1 MKKSSFFAGCVAVA
15 SLALS
20 GSVLAHHGDAGRYI
34 EDVVEI
40 TGTVVETQL
49 INPHA
54 ILVLDVDTNGKK
66 VRWQAEMGGAQGLIR
81 GGWTK
86 DVKPGTKVT
95 LTGRRLKSGAPYMNL
110 TERARVV
117 VTDTGKEVC
126 ATRTSASRRPPAAAA
141 RQTRVARRLRHL
153 SREVRLMSEGTSLS
167 RGPFFHEPAERP
179 SISSVRL
186 EASMRRQVLAVLC
199 CSGGRCRQCW
209 LVARP
214 SAR

>member
-1 MKKSSFFAGCVAVA
+1 MKKSSIFAGCVAVA

-54 ILVLDVDTNGKK
+54 ILVLDVTDPSGKR

-81 GGWTK
+81 GGWTT
-86 DVKPGTKVT
+86 DVKPGTRVT

-110 TERARVV
+110 TERARIIL
-117 VTDTGKEVC
+117 TDSGKEVLRNANYGQPAPTGAGGTSGSA
-126 ATRTSASRRPPAAAA
+126 ATPPPAAPA
-141 RQTRVARRLRHL
+141 R
-153 SREVRLMSEGTSLS
+153 
-167 RGPFFHEPAERP
+167 
-179 SISSVRL
+179 
-186 EASMRRQVLAVLC
+186 
-199 CSGGRCRQCW
+199 
-209 LVARP
+209 
-214 SAR
+214 

>member
-1 MKKSSFFAGCVAVA
+1 VKKSSFFAGCVAVA

-34 EDVVEI
+34 EEVVEI

-54 ILVLDVDTNGKK
+54 ILVLDVTDPNGKK

-81 GGWTK
+81 GGWTT

-117 VTDTGKEVC
+117 VTDTGKEVLRN
-126 ATRTSASRRPPAAAA
+126 ANFGQPAPTGGGGTSNTGGAAAPAAPAA
-141 RQTRVARRLRHL
+141 
-153 SREVRLMSEGTSLS
+153 
-167 RGPFFHEPAERP
+167 PAK
-179 SISSVRL
+179 
-186 EASMRRQVLAVLC
+186 
-199 CSGGRCRQCW
+199 
-209 LVARP
+209 
-214 SAR
+214 